1 MIDIVDKNLDAKAV
15 LLTYPTYYG
24 MTYDLEYI
32 CNYAHSKKMVVI
44 VDEAHGAH
52 LELSERLPKT
62 ALEQGADIVVQSTH
76 KTLPSFT
83 QSSMIHIQETELI

>member
-1 MIDIVDKNLDAKAV
+1 
-15 LLTYPTYYG
+15 
-24 MTYDLEYI
+24 
-32 CNYAHSKKMVVI
+32 MVVI